1 MKLRADESNT
11 KSEASIV
18 TWDTCTRC
26 HKHFDSPGG
35 LFQHENNSRCVADS
49 SQALRSLI
57 NSDSSPIFA
66 NISTQTLIDNKQDC
80 SKNDD
85 ESQYEGGKPEIE
97 ECSVSLDLPAIQP
110 EAQVK
115 SAQKDSNQRPSLSL
129 ENPLKTISSDAP
141 HDSSN
146 DSSNDYSRIM
156 IESNSTNLNQ
166 EPDTL
171 VSEVPMEKEDI
182 HGNDKPMRNFPSTA
196 SQPEEPIL
204 QVKRTPY
211 VNGCAPDTISMDPIS
226 DSSPAKAKSVSVKRM
241 ADGAKLYQTSA
252 KPVMFDISSDEA
264 LSDKHSEDLSPR
276 KKTSNPSLESP
287 QSMDLDLINQQVQ
300 NAIDTQSKST
310 FISSLDQ
317 QTPKTTDSR
326 FSKSRS
332 ECFVEEYGNVD
343 IENAQMFTAS
353 ENEGSYTGFT
363 QFSPLSSEMES
374 VKTKRKQSETAV
386 DSPHNTKRR
395 KRPTH
400 KISFDFSQDPHF
412 MADPSVLGT
421 KHRQDFFN
429 SRKQSMTD
437 FERER
442 RLDPSSKIA
451 TSPLS
456 SQAEVEHDGML
467 ARKLTGDASITFLSS
482 PPLGPKSGKSSEI
495 DGSARP
501 TGIQHLENINSE
513 FASSSSRSKYEGKD
527 PQGAD
532 KAFCDEK
539 SDIFMDNTASHEV
552 KKAQEQFTL
561 LPPMEVI
568 FDRFKIAYPGYHA
581 TLVQFIAICKRIK
594 KLVETDHMEH
604 PSLWDDFI
612 IRHKT
617 EYPIYLRRC
626 VDNAE
631 DPVPYERFYRNEIAK
646 PEFFSGVVTPK
657 TLHEALLLEP
667 PMDVRVSPQHDR
679 KVDDSHEN
687 RNSVQDPESA
697 TPKSKPKRPGIEKSC
712 SPRTIVDLTSDHEAS
727 PAAKKNTP
735 LGASEK
741 KSSRPI
747 PWLNLSER
755 SSVKNRNRA
764 HSSQPLSK
772 SLSSSPQIRMP
783 KPSST
788 QAPKSPN
795 SSPSKSII
803 HRTSPV
809 VQRATETR
817 GNERFSNDINLGEN
831 IVPPETPNSAKV
843 EQEILANAWWKD
855 HNTQFTRFAR
865 AYTAIRSGNGN
876 SYATAES
883 SKSASEENL
892 PRAGTFGPILRR
904 IDITKWRL

>member
-1 MKLRADESNT
+1 MRADESNT
-11 KSEASIV
+11 KSEASII

-57 NSDSSPIFA
+57 NSESSPIFA
-66 NISTQTLIDNKQDC
+66 NISTQTLIENKQDC

-85 ESQYEGGKPEIE
+85 ESQYERGKPEIE

-115 SAQKDSNQRPSLSL
+115 YAQKDSNQRPSLSL
-129 ENPLKTISSDAP
+129 KNPLKTISSDAP
-141 HDSSN
+141 CDSSIN
-146 DSSNDYSRIM
+146 HSSIM

-166 EPDTL
+166 DPDTL
-171 VSEVPMEKEDI
+171 VSELPMETEDI
-182 HGNDKPMRNFPSTA
+182 HGNDTPMRNFPSTA

-211 VNGCAPDTISMDPIS
+211 VNGCTPGTISMDPVS
-226 DSSPAKAKSVSVKRM
+226 DSSPAKAKDVSVKRI
-241 ADGAKLYQTSA
+241 ADGTKLYQAST

-264 LSDKHSEDLSPR
+264 LSEKHSEDLSPR
-276 KKTSNPSLESP
+276 KKASNPSLESP
-287 QSMDLDLINQQVQ
+287 QSMDLDLINRQVQ
-300 NAIDTQSKST
+300 NAIDTQSRST

-326 FSKSRS
+326 CSRSRS
-332 ECFVEEYGNVD
+332 ECFVEEYGSVD
-343 IENAQMFTAS
+343 VKNAQMFTAS
-353 ENEGSYTGFT
+353 ENERSYTGFM
-363 QFSPLSSEMES
+363 QSSPLSFEMES
-374 VKTKRKQSETAV
+374 MMTKRKQSETAV

-395 KRPTH
+395 KRHTH
-400 KISFDFSQDPHF
+400 KISFDFSQDPHY
-412 MADPSVLGT
+412 MADPSVLGS

-437 FERER
+437 FEREE
-442 RLDPSSKIA
+442 RLDPRSKIA
-451 TSPLS
+451 TLPLS
-456 SQAEVEHDGML
+456 SQADIENDGML

-482 PPLGPKSGKSSEI
+482 PPLRPKSEKSSEI
-495 DGSARP
+495 DGSGRP
-501 TGIQHLENINSE
+501 TGIQYLETINSE
-513 FASSSSRSKYEGKD
+513 FASSKNRSKYEEKD

-532 KAFCDEK
+532 EAFHDEL
-539 SDIFMDNTASHEV
+539 SDVFMDNIASHQV
-552 KKAQEQFTL
+552 KTAQEQFTL

-568 FDRFKIAYPGYHA
+568 FDRFKTAYPGYHA

-612 IRHKT
+612 IRHKM
-617 EYPIYLRRC
+617 EYPSYLRRC

-646 PEFFSGVVTPK
+646 PEFLGRVVTPK
-657 TLHEALLLEP
+657 TLHEALLLETP
-667 PMDVRVSPQHDR
+667 IDVRVSQQHDR
-679 KVDDSHEN
+679 QVDDSHEN
-687 RNSVQDPESA
+687 RNSVQEPGSA
-697 TPKSKPKRPGIEKSC
+697 TPKCKPKRPGIEQSC
-712 SPRTIVDLTSDHEAS
+712 SPRTIVDLIGDHEAS
-727 PAAKKNTP
+727 PVAKKNTP
-735 LGASEK
+735 LGTSEQ
-741 KSSRPI
+741 KSPRPI

-755 SSVKNRNRA
+755 SSIKNKNRA

-772 SLSSSPQIRMP
+772 SLSSSPQVRMP
-783 KPSST
+783 KPSSA

-795 SSPSKSII
+795 SSPSISII
-803 HRTSPV
+803 HRTSPN
-809 VQRATETR
+809 VQRTTETR
-817 GNERFSNDINLGEN
+817 GSERFPNDINLGEN
-831 IVPPETPNSAKV
+831 IIPPETPNSAKV
-843 EQEILANAWWKD
+843 EQEILANTWWKD

-876 SYATAES
+876 SYAAAES

-892 PRAGTFGPILRR
+892 PRAGTFGPSLRR
-904 IDITKWRL
+904 IDVSKWRL